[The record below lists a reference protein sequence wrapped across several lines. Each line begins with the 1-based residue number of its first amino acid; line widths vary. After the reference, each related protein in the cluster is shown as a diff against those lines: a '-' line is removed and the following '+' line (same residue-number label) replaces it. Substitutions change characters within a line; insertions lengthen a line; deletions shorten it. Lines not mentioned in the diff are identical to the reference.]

1 MKRSHAYGVAL
12 ALGGGV
18 CLSMA
23 GVLLRHIESA
33 DGWQILFY
41 RSISFFITLLMIL
54 CFKYRRQTWYAFKA
68 TGLKGVAGAVILAL
82 GSVAYVY
89 AILLTTVANAV
100 FIIGAAPLVTDLLA
114 WVLFKELIGVWG
126 LLAMIAAFGGIAL
139 MFLDGMSTGG
149 WLGHLIALLVVL
161 SFAFYLLIIRDCRN
175 IDMLP
180 ATCLAGIVAAVLSFF
195 MATDLA
201 ININDLVISILLGAV
216 QFTLGFMLL
225 TIAARY
231 IAASE
236 VALFSLSEALLAPIW
251 VWLLVDEVP
260 SRLTI
265 IGCGIVFVSV
275 VCYGLIAIRRERLR
289 MNLVY
294 NVE

>member
-1 MKRSHAYGVAL
+1 MKRSHTLGVAL
-12 ALGGGV
+12 ALGGGI

-41 RSISFFITLLMIL
+41 RSISFFITLFVIL
-54 CFKYRRQTWYAFKA
+54 CFRYRGQTYHAFVR
-68 TGLKGVAGAVILAL
+68 TGWKGIASAIILAL

-100 FIIGAAPLVTDLLA
+100 FIIGAAPIVTAFLA
-114 WVLFKELIGVWG
+114 WLIFRERISLWG
-126 LLAMIAAFGGIAL
+126 MVAMLAAFSGIAI
-139 MFLDGMSTGG
+139 MFLDGLSTGG
-149 WLGHLIALLVVL
+149 WIGNFIALLVVL
-161 SFAFYLLIIRDCRN
+161 SFAFYLLLIRDCRD

-180 ATCLAGIVAAVLSFF
+180 ATCMAGIVAAALSYV
-195 MATDLA
+195 MADDLS
-201 ININDLVISILLGAV
+201 INTNDLIISILLGAV

-225 TIAARY
+225 TIAARL

-251 VWLLVDEVP
+251 VWLIVDEVP
-260 SRLTI
+260 SQLTI
-265 IGCGIVFVSV
+265 IGCGVVFISV
-275 VCYGLIAIRRERLR
+275 IWYGLMTIFNERKNNNELSIRG
-289 MNLVY
+289 
-294 NVE
+294 